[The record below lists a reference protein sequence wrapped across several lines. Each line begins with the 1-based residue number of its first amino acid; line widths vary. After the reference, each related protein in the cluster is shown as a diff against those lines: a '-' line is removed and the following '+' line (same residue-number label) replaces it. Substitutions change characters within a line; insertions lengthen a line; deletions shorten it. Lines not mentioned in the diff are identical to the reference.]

1 MRYPL
6 VVTFVAIAFVTAG
19 LVGCVAA
26 PNRVVSTATPSMI
39 DALFTVQGTNSDSL
53 VRVVT
58 RSEHCPDVVWS
69 GDQRQRMSVRAE
81 PALLP
86 LRGDSSQRDS
96 KPAHFDVLTCEAVW
110 PTGVASAMVEN
121 RSVPAPRKEI
131 RRIVLI
137 ADTGCRMKASEDAF
151 QDCNSNT
158 RWPFAEVARQA
169 ATFKPD
175 LVVHIGDIH
184 YRESPCPV
192 SNAGC
197 AGSPW
202 GYGADT
208 WRADLFEPAAPLL
221 AVAPWLFVRGNH
233 ESCARAGQGWF
244 RFVDSKPFTNA
255 RSCNSP
261 AQDADADF
269 STPFTVPLDSS
280 AGTQLIVFDSS
291 KSSGKAYATTDAA
304 YIRYATQ
311 MRQVATLT
319 EQAQHSFFLSHHP
332 LFAFA
337 PVNSVGATQPGG
349 SRGLQSAF
357 ASVYPTRLFP
367 DNVSVVMH
375 GHIHLFEAM
384 SFASDHPASMI
395 FGNAGSATEGHAP
408 ISMAPNSEAYPGAR
422 IDDYASSSTFGFAV
436 MDRVDAPDAASW
448 RVTEYDVS
456 GRAQIVCEVR
466 GTKSRCVP
474 AS

>member
-1 MRYPL
+1 MRHPL
-6 VVTFVAIAFVTAG
+6 AVTVIVVAAVAAG
-19 LVGCVAA
+19 LVGCALVPDKVVPAA
-26 PNRVVSTATPSMI
+26 TASMI
-39 DALFTVQGTNSDSL
+39 DALFTVHGKGGGSM
-53 VRVVT
+53 VRVIT
-58 RSEHCPDVVWS
+58 RSNQCPDIVWA
-69 GDQRQRMSVRAE
+69 GDQRQRMSVRVGA
-81 PALLP
+81 ALLP
-86 LRGDSSQRDS
+86 LRGDSGQRDS
-96 KPAHFDVLTCEAVW
+96 KPAHFDVLTCEAAW
-110 PTGVASAMVEN
+110 PTGVAIAKVEG
-121 RSVPAPRKEI
+121 RAVPAPPKEI

-151 QDCNSNT
+151 QDCNNNT

-169 ATFKPD
+169 AALKPD

-184 YRESPCPV
+184 YRESPCPAG
-192 SNAGC
+192 NAGC

-244 RFVDSKPFTNA
+244 RFIDANPFTSA

-261 AQDADADF
+261 AHDADADF
-269 STPFTVPLDSS
+269 SAPYTVALDGN
-280 AGTQLIVFDSS
+280 AGAQLIVFDSS

-304 YIRYATQ
+304 FGQYAAQ
-311 MRQVATLT
+311 MRNVATLAG
-319 EQAQHSFFLSHHP
+319 QAQHSFFLSHHP
-332 LFAFA
+332 LLAFA

-357 ASVYPTRLFP
+357 ASVYPARLFP

-375 GHIHLFEAM
+375 GHMHVFEAM
-384 SFASDHPASMI
+384 SFSTDHPASMI
-395 FGNAGSATEGHAP
+395 FGNAGSAIEGHPPKAVAP
-408 ISMAPNSEAYPGAR
+408 GTEAYPGAR
-422 IDDYASSSTFGFAV
+422 IDDFASSPAYGFAV
-436 MDRVDAPDAASW
+436 MDRVDASGAASW
-448 RVTEYDVS
+448 RVTEYDVT

-466 GTKSRCVP
+466 GAKSRCAP
-474 AS
+474 AL

>member
-1 MRYPL
+1 MRHPL
-6 VVTFVAIAFVTAG
+6 AVTIIAMAVVTVG
-19 LVGCVAA
+19 LVGCASAPDKVVPAA
-26 PNRVVSTATPSMI
+26 SASMI
-39 DALFTVQGTNSDSL
+39 DALFTVQAAGGRSL
-53 VRVVT
+53 VRVIT
-58 RSEHCPDVVWS
+58 RSSRCPDIVWA
-69 GDQRQRMSVRAE
+69 GGQRQGMSVRAE
-81 PALLP
+81 AAVLP
-86 LRGDSSQRDS
+86 PRGDSAQRDS
-96 KPAHFDVLTCEAVW
+96 KPAHFDVLTCEVAW
-110 PTGVASAMVEN
+110 PTGVAGAMVES
-121 RSVPAPRKEI
+121 RAVPAPAKEI

-151 QDCNSNT
+151 QDCNNNA

-169 ATFKPD
+169 AAFKPD

-184 YRESPCPV
+184 YRESPCPAG
-192 SNAGC
+192 NAGC

-244 RFVDSKPFTNA
+244 RFIDASPFTTA

-261 AQDADADF
+261 AQDVDADF
-269 STPFTVPLDSS
+269 SAPYTVALDAS
-280 AGTQLIVFDSS
+280 AGAQLIVFDSS
-291 KSSGKAYATTDAA
+291 KSSGKAYAASDAA
-304 YIRYATQ
+304 FAQYAAQ
-311 MRQVATLT
+311 MRHVATLAA
-319 EQAQHSFFLSHHP
+319 QAQHSFFLSHHP
-332 LFAFA
+332 LLAFA
-337 PVNSVGATQPGG
+337 PVDGVGKTKPGG

-375 GHIHLFEAM
+375 GHMHLFEAM
-384 SFASDHPASMI
+384 SFSSDHPASMI
-395 FGNAGSATEGHAP
+395 FGNAGSAIEGHPPTAV
-408 ISMAPNSEAYPGAR
+408 AAGTEAYPGAH
-422 IDDYASSSTFGFAV
+422 IDDYASSSAYGFAV
-436 MDRVDAPDAASW
+436 MDRLDAPGAASW

-466 GTKSRCVP
+466 GTKSRCLP
-474 AS
+474 AQ